1 MVISILAIVASLAIG
16 AIAIAVYLF
25 KSEDASLSGGDG
37 PGLWPYVLGV
47 GASLILAFLSLGIS
61 QIEAGHVGVV
71 RSFGKVHDQEL
82 GPGLYYVFP
91 LLNNVQSVDTRVKSL
106 RFEGYTAASLEQ
118 QDLFLNATLNYHVDG
133 TKASDIVQQIGLD
146 FEEKIIKPRFLDIP
160 KSVTDDYRTAVVLN
174 SRDEI
179 RTKSIALLSAALEPY
194 GIIVDNISL
203 ENFSYS
209 TEYNAAIEQRAVAEQ
224 QVQRERQVLEQRRI
238 QAEQAV
244 VAAQGEAD
252 AAVARAEGEAE
263 GNRLL
268 TESLS
273 EILVQYAAIQK
284 LNDNINVVLL
294 PSDNGFILNLENL
307 NEPNE

>member
-1 MVISILAIVASLAIG
+1 MIIEIGLLLLFGVITIGSGIYVWGKLEASQSPGVLSPMGILIGILGMV
-16 AIAIAVYLF
+16 
-25 KSEDASLSGGDG
+25 
-37 PGLWPYVLGV
+37 
-47 GASLILAFLSLGIS
+47 LSLGVT
-61 QIEAGHVGVV
+61 QIEAGHVGVIT
-71 RSFGKVHDQEL
+71 SFGKVQADEL
-82 GPGLYYVFP
+82 PPGLHYVVP
-91 LLNNVQSVDTRVKSL
+91 LVNNVSSIDTRVKSV

-133 TKASDIVQQIGLD
+133 TKASEIVQNIGLD

-179 RTKSIALLSAALEPY
+179 REKSIELLSNALAPY
-194 GIIVDNISL
+194 GIIVDNIAL

-209 TEYNAAIEQRAVAEQ
+209 QEYNAAIEQRAVAEQ

-238 QAEQAV
+238 QAEQNV
-244 VAAQGEAD
+244 VQAEGEAQ

-263 GNRLL
+263 ANRLL

-273 EILVQYAAIQK
+273 DILVQYVGIQK
-284 LNDNINVVLL
+284 LNPNVRLVLL

-307 NEPNE
+307 EGNNPQE